1 MAGGPDPPAGRRA
14 DRQLARLVGR
24 RGGDRRRRGAAALR
38 VRDGGRLR
46 HHRCRRHPRRGS
58 PCPRRGARPRAGRR
72 ARRAPAGP
80 GGKGGPRRARD
91 RERRHA
97 RAARAAPVRPHREAG
112 WMSRARNRPVT
123 KRRRRRLAIGAAV
136 VCAGIVAGVL
146 LARGTIDRAIQE
158 LTLPLKHEDVIRQQA
173 HEKDVDAALIAAVIY
188 SESKFSDRTSS
199 AGARGL
205 MQITPEA
212 ANEIERHSGGTTFKL
227 KDLSDP
233 EINIRYGTYL
243 LRELLDRYDG
253 DVVAALAAYNAGPG
267 NVDKWGGS
275 DLSIEGIPFP
285 ETRAYVEEVLDKQR
299 AYRDKY
305 PRELGY

>member
-1 MAGGPDPPAGRRA
+1 
-14 DRQLARLVGR
+14 
-24 RGGDRRRRGAAALR
+24 
-38 VRDGGRLR
+38 
-46 HHRCRRHPRRGS
+46 
-58 PCPRRGARPRAGRR
+58 
-72 ARRAPAGP
+72 
-80 GGKGGPRRARD
+80 
-91 RERRHA
+91 
-97 RAARAAPVRPHREAG
+97 
-112 WMSRARNRPVT
+112 MSRARNRPVT
-123 KRRRRRLAIGAAV
+123 KRRRRRLAIGTAV

-173 HEKDVDAALIAAVIY
+173 REKNVDAALIAAVIY

-253 DVVAALAAYNAGPG
+253 DEVAALAAYNAGPG

-275 DLSIEGIPFP
+275 ELSVEGIPFP

>member
-1 MAGGPDPPAGRRA
+1 M
-14 DRQLARLVGR
+14 
-24 RGGDRRRRGAAALR
+24 
-38 VRDGGRLR
+38 
-46 HHRCRRHPRRGS
+46 S
-58 PCPRRGARPRAGRR
+58 P
-72 ARRAPAGP
+72 
-80 GGKGGPRRARD
+80 
-91 RERRHA
+91 
-97 RAARAAPVRPHREAG
+97 
-112 WMSRARNRPVT
+112 ARNRLIR
-123 KRRRRRLAIGAAV
+123 KRRRRRLAIGAGV

-158 LTLPLKHEDVIRQQA
+158 LTLPLQHEDVIRQQA
-173 HEKDVDAALIAAVIY
+173 REKNVDAALIAAVIY
-188 SESKFSDRTSS
+188 SESKFSDRESS

-243 LRELLDRYDG
+243 LRELLDRYEG
-253 DVVAALAAYNAGPG
+253 DVVAALAAYNAGPA

-275 DLSIEGIPFP
+275 SLTIEGIPFP

-305 PRELGY
+305 ARELGY

>member
-1 MAGGPDPPAGRRA
+1 
-14 DRQLARLVGR
+14 
-24 RGGDRRRRGAAALR
+24 
-38 VRDGGRLR
+38 
-46 HHRCRRHPRRGS
+46 
-58 PCPRRGARPRAGRR
+58 
-72 ARRAPAGP
+72 
-80 GGKGGPRRARD
+80 
-91 RERRHA
+91 
-97 RAARAAPVRPHREAG
+97 
-112 WMSRARNRPVT
+112 MSRTRNRPVT
-123 KRRRRRLAIGAAV
+123 KRRRRRLAIGAGV

-227 KDLSDP
+227 KDLGDP

-267 NVDKWGGS
+267 NVDRWGGS